1 VAYPV
6 RLRVQ
11 RAEHYSRL
19 TTFFRG
25 IMVIPHLIWLIG
37 YSIAAAFVTLYAWF
51 AILAKGAYP
60 KGALEWQERYLRY
73 ASRVGAFYWLLTDSF
88 PPFHGRDKEDAY
100 PNVSY
105 SIERTEHLSRTTTA
119 LRVPGVITNALT
131 RIHPIFFLVELYLLP
146 ANIVAAFLFVFGWLV
161 SIVAWF
167 AILITGRFPA
177 TLFEL
182 IELPFRYGLRV
193 ASFSNLVTDRYPWFQ
208 PESEEGN
215 VPSPDWDQPLPPPSV
230 A

>member
-51 AILAKGAYP
+51 AILGKGAYP

-88 PPFHGRDKEDAY
+88 PPFHGRDEEDAY

-119 LRVPGVITNALT
+119 LRVPGVITNVLT

-182 IELPFRYGLRV
+182 IELPYRYSIRLQ
-193 ASFSNLVTDRYPWFQ
+193 SFGNLVTDRYPWFQ
-208 PESEEGN
+208 PESEQGN

>member
-11 RAEHYSRL
+11 RAERYSRL

-51 AILAKGAYP
+51 AILGKGAYP

-88 PPFHGRDKEDAY
+88 PPFHGRDEEDAY

-105 SIERTEHLSRTTTA
+105 AIERTDHLSRTTTA
-119 LRVPGVITNALT
+119 LRVPGVITNVLT

-193 ASFSNLVTDRYPWFQ
+193 VSFSNLVIDRYPWFQ

>member
-11 RAEHYSRL
+11 RAERYSRL

-51 AILAKGAYP
+51 AILGKGAYP

-88 PPFHGRDKEDAY
+88 PPFHGRDEEDAY

-119 LRVPGVITNALT
+119 LRVPGVITNVLT
-131 RIHPIFFLVELYLLP
+131 RIHPIFYLVELYLLP
-146 ANIVAAFLFVFGWLV
+146 ANIVAAFLFLFGWLV

-182 IELPFRYGLRV
+182 IELPYRYGLRV
-193 ASFSNLVTDRYPWFQ
+193 VSFSNLVTDRYPWFQ
-208 PESEEGN
+208 PESEQGN

>member
-1 VAYPV
+1 
-6 RLRVQ
+6 
-11 RAEHYSRL
+11 
-19 TTFFRG
+19 
-25 IMVIPHLIWLIG
+25 MVIPHLIWLIG

-51 AILAKGAYP
+51 AILGKGAYP

-88 PPFHGRDKEDAY
+88 PPFHGRDEEDAY

-119 LRVPGVITNALT
+119 LRVPGVITNVLT

-182 IELPFRYGLRV
+182 IELPYRYSIRLQ
-193 ASFSNLVTDRYPWFQ
+193 SFGNLVTDRYPWFQ
-208 PESEEGN
+208 PESEQGN
-215 VPSPDWDQPLPPPSV
+215 VPSPEWDQPLPPPSE